1 MAKKKSGK
9 TKGPKLPKRIA
20 GVKVPKELREP
31 GGRLL
36 EAMNNRLLV
45 DAAAAALAAAANR
58 FAEPRRAAPEPAKAA
73 PADLASVLSS
83 LAVEGIRRFGEAA
96 RAEPSGAEAPPAKT
110 PAKPRGN

>member
-1 MAKKKSGK
+1 MAKKKNGK
-9 TKGPKLPKRIA
+9 AKTPKLPKRIA

-58 FAEPRRAAPEPAKAA
+58 LAEPRRAAGAPKTQ
-73 PADLASVLSS
+73 PADLAAILSS
-83 LAVEGIRRFGEAA
+83 LAVEGMRRFGASN
-96 RAEPSGAEAPPAKT
+96 RAENGAAKAAAQPVTAPPE
-110 PAKPRGN
+110 